1 MPLFAY
7 RFYKITTCPLSSIQ
21 DHDDSCECQS
31 HQNRICLSYHATMQV
46 LTTIENRLE
55 NNLNRVQEGGG
66 EDVKFSRQEM
76 QFLQKNKCFVELY
89 S

>member
-1 MPLFAY
+1 
-7 RFYKITTCPLSSIQ
+7 
-21 DHDDSCECQS
+21 
-31 HQNRICLSYHATMQV
+31 MQV